1 MNDQQKAKEQRLKE
15 IEEMLKNY
23 GGQLEIDPFVLK
35 YLSLD
40 ELDSIL
46 LGLLKRQES
55 IIENNHE
62 WLQQFKKDL

>member
-1 MNDQQKAKEQRLKE
+1 MHDIEKEKRLKS
-15 IEEMLKNY
+15 IEEALTNY
-23 GGQLEIDPFVLK
+23 GGKLEIDPFVLK

-46 LGLLKRQES
+46 IGLLKRQES
-55 IIENNHE
+55 IIQNNHD

>member
-1 MNDQQKAKEQRLKE
+1 MIDEQKVKEQRLKE

-23 GGQLEIDPFVLK
+23 GGELEIDPFVLK
-35 YLSLD
+35 YLSID

>member
-1 MNDQQKAKEQRLKE
+1 MTNQESKEKKLKNIQE
-15 IEEMLKNY
+15 MIENY
-23 GGQLEIDPFVLK
+23 GGKLEIDPFVLK

-40 ELDSIL
+40 ELDSIM

>member
-1 MNDQQKAKEQRLKE
+1 MISEQSAKEKRLKE
-15 IEEMLKNY
+15 IEEMLENY
-23 GGQLEIDPFVLK
+23 GDTLEIDPFVLK

-55 IIENNHE
+55 VIENNHE
-62 WLQQFKKDL
+62 WLQQFKKEL

>member
-1 MNDQQKAKEQRLKE
+1 MSNQESKEKKLKNIQE
-15 IEEMLKNY
+15 MIENY
-23 GGQLEIDPFVLK
+23 GGKLEIDPFVLK

-40 ELDSIL
+40 ELDSIM

-62 WLQQFKKDL
+62 WLEQFKKDL